1 MTTAL
6 ALTSEVAIGE
16 TLNER
21 RDLYNAVS
29 KHEQRLLRCV
39 KDLARL
45 VAVQEKVDFDQEFW
59 LGFHDWV
66 SEPVNHGKVTGY
78 ANSFVSSYLN
88 EKGNA
93 VSAGHTLQLYIGIWR
108 RWGIRISETVKDQI
122 ASFRREIWKPEDV
135 TRHSHSRNSKTK
147 QFDSV
152 EPIWGTMVQYLQ
164 GTSAGEFRAHLRSTV
179 NNRGSHEGVAESSF
193 QEMNT
198 VANKSDS
205 GLRSVMQCTLA
216 YASLLRS
223 TGMRSITGLELK
235 LEDFE
240 ELDEGEVLLTRVEHK
255 VGSVRNV
262 RKTVYAKVVP
272 AKDPSQCA
280 LIHLANYFVGQQRL
294 PAQPFSL
301 GFTARKQAKE
311 RTDFAKPVQVRFIAV
326 LHAVAIACG
335 LPGGLSGSK
344 KLHLFRVMSENVLA
358 TRGAPPMERQD
369 FIGWTNSVQS
379 TNYSVLKVR
388 AKQSNCAYLLAGRDS
403 REDEPHAMWQ
413 LLGDV
418 PGSEAQSYWHRV
430 VYLATAAGAIKDSN
444 VAVDRDFQQLM
455 DEHLKAA
462 AKQRA
467 TSTDPVALNK
477 RIRDL
482 ERELQ
487 TERTKRAKL
496 DLLQAPDSPPDD
508 ASETASATSSSS
520 DSATVSSS
528 EPVQALRELVL
539 SLKADRSSDDF
550 PRQCA
555 QALPQLSRLIDVCCS
570 PLRTFALPQ
579 ASAEGKDLVRILY
592 LAALSR
598 RCANPVKGTA
608 RSWFG
613 LVNNEKKHH
622 AVLKQ
627 INVGS
632 WAAYRASSAAL

>member
-1 MTTAL
+1 MTTTL

-21 RDLYNAVS
+21 RDLYHAAS

-39 KDLARL
+39 KDLAKL
-45 VAVQEKVDFDQEFW
+45 VAAQEKVDFGQEFW
-59 LGFHDWV
+59 LGFHVWV
-66 SEPVNHGKVTGY
+66 NAPVNSAKVTGY
-78 ANSFVSSYLN
+78 ANSFVSNYLKG
-88 EKGNA
+88 KGNA
-93 VSAGHTLQLYIGIWR
+93 VSAGHTLQLYVGIWR
-108 RWGIRISETVKDQI
+108 RWGISISETVKDQI
-122 ASFRREIWKPEDV
+122 ASFRREIWKPQDV
-135 TRHSHSRNSKTK
+135 TRHSHSRNNKTK

-152 EPIWGTMVQYLQ
+152 EPVWSTMVQYLLS
-164 GTSAGEFRAHLRSTV
+164 TSAGEFRTHLRSLV
-179 NNRGSHEGVAESSF
+179 DNRGSFGGVAESSF

-198 VANKSDS
+198 VANKTDE

-216 YASLLRS
+216 YSSLLRS
-223 TGMRSITGLELK
+223 TGMRSITGLEVK

-262 RKTVYAKVVP
+262 DKTVYAKVVP
-272 AKDPSQCA
+272 AKDSSQCA
-280 LIHLANYFVGQQRL
+280 LIHLASYFVGQQRL
-294 PAQPFSL
+294 PAQPFTL

-335 LPGGLSGSK
+335 LPNGLSGAK

-358 TRGAPPMERQD
+358 TRGAPPLERQD
-369 FIGWTNSVQS
+369 FIGWTNNVQS

-388 AKQSNCAYLLAGRDS
+388 AKQSNCAYLLAGRESND
-403 REDEPHAMWQ
+403 DPAHAMWQ

-418 PGSEAQSYWHRV
+418 PDSEGQSYWQSVH
-430 VYLATAAGAIKDSN
+430 YLTVAAGVIKDSS
-444 VAVDRDFQQLM
+444 VAIDVGFQTQM

-477 RIRDL
+477 RIREL

-496 DLLQAPDSPPDD
+496 DLLQAADSPPDD

-520 DSATVSSS
+520 SDSEPVV

-550 PRQCA
+550 PHQCA
-555 QALPQLSRLIDVCCS
+555 QALPQLSQFIDAGCS
-570 PLRTFALPQ
+570 PVRTFALPQ
-579 ASAEGKDLVRILY
+579 ASADGKDLVRILY
-592 LAALSR
+592 LAALSK
-598 RCANPVKGTA
+598 RCTNPVKGTA

-613 LVNNEKKHH
+613 LVNNEKKQH
-622 AVLKQ
+622 AVLKE
-627 INVGS
+627 INMGS
-632 WAAYRASSAAL
+632 WAAYRASSAAD